1 MNNTA
6 KKSIQGTKTEQNV
19 VNSYLAESQSFAR
32 YTFYA
37 AIADKELYFPVGVV
51 FRETADNELH
61 HAKVFLKM
69 LENTQFET
77 RTGVDAGYLGNTA
90 ANLATSIK
98 EESVDGYEFYYQA
111 ARTARDEGFP
121 DIAAHFDAIAAVE
134 KMHHDR
140 FQCLLDHVNKG
151 TLWKREKPV
160 TWKCL
165 VCGYTVVGTEPPAK
179 CPGCDHPY
187 QHYIAVEDGYAPAP
201 MG

>member
-1 MNNTA
+1 MSTQ
-6 KKSIQGTKTEQNV
+6 KSVKGTKTEQNI

-37 AIADKELYFPVGVV
+37 SVADKEGYFPVGVI

-69 LENTQFET
+69 LDSTEVTVN
-77 RTGVDAGYLGNTA
+77 TGVDAGFLGKTPD
-90 ANLATSIK
+90 NLMLSMK
-98 EESVDGYEFYYQA
+98 EESVNGHDFYMA
-111 ARTARDEGFP
+111 AAKTAREEGFD
-121 DIAAHFDAIAAVE
+121 DIASHFEAIASAE
-134 KMHHDR
+134 KIHHDR
-140 FQCLLDHVNKG
+140 FETMLNHINNG

-165 VCGYTVVGTEPPAK
+165 VCGYTVVGIEPPVK

-187 QHYIAVEDGYAPAP
+187 QHYICVEDGYAPAP
-201 MG
+201 MA

>member
-1 MNNTA
+1 MST
-6 KKSIQGTKTEQNV
+6 KKSIKGTKTEMNV
-19 VNSYLAESQSFAR
+19 VNAYLAETQAFAR

-37 AIADKELYFPVGVV
+37 GIADKEKYFPIVI

-69 LENTQFET
+69 LENTEIVGNP
-77 RTGVDAGYLGNTA
+77 GVDAGFLGDTA
-90 ANLATSIK
+90 ANLKTSIK
-98 EESVDGYEFYYQA
+98 EESVDGYEFYYA
-111 ARTARDEGFP
+111 AAKTAKEEGFD
-121 DIAAHFDAIAAVE
+121 DIATHFEAIAAVE
-134 KMHHDR
+134 KTHHDR
-140 FQCLLDHVNKG
+140 FQKMLEFVEKG

-165 VCGYTVVGTEPPAK
+165 VCGYTEVGTEPPTK

-187 QHYIAVEDGYAPAP
+187 QHYIAIEDGYAPAP

>member
-1 MNNTA
+1 MSTQ
-6 KKSIQGTKTEQNV
+6 KSIKGTKTEQNI

-37 AIADKELYFPVGVV
+37 SIADKEQYFPVGVI

-69 LENTQFET
+69 LENSEIVANL
-77 RTGVDAGYLGNTA
+77 GVDPGFRRDTA
-90 ANLATSIK
+90 ANLRTSIK
-98 EESVDGYEFYYQA
+98 EESVDGYEFYYA
-111 ARTARDEGFP
+111 AAKTAREEGFE
-121 DIAAHFDAIAAVE
+121 DIAAHFQAIAGAE
-134 KMHHDR
+134 KIHHDR
-140 FQCLLDHVNKG
+140 FQQMLNYIETG

-165 VCGYTVVGTEPPAK
+165 VCGYTEVGTEPPVK

-187 QHYIAVEDGYAPAP
+187 QHYIALEDGYAPAP

>member
-1 MNNTA
+1 MSTQ
-6 KKSIQGTKTEQNV
+6 KSIKGTKTEQNI
-19 VNSYLAESQSFAR
+19 VNLYLAESQSFAR

-37 AIADKELYFPVGVV
+37 SIADKEQYFPVGVI

-69 LENTQFET
+69 LENSEIVANP
-77 RTGVDAGYLGNTA
+77 GVDAGFLGDTA
-90 ANLATSIK
+90 ANLRTSIK
-98 EESVDGYEFYYQA
+98 EESVDGYEFYYA
-111 ARTARDEGFP
+111 AAKTAREEGFE
-121 DIAAHFDAIAAVE
+121 DIAAHFQAIAGAE
-134 KMHHDR
+134 KIHHDR
-140 FQCLLDHVNKG
+140 FQQMLNYIETG

-165 VCGYTVVGTEPPAK
+165 VCGYTEVGTEPPVK

-187 QHYIAVEDGYAPAP
+187 QHYIALEDGYAPAP

>member
-1 MNNTA
+1 MSTA
-6 KKSIQGTKTEQNV
+6 KSLKGTKTEQNL

-37 AIADKELYFPVGVV
+37 HIADKEQYFPIGVI

-61 HAKVFLKM
+61 HAKIFLGF
-69 LENTQFET
+69 LENTEVAST
-77 RTGVDAGYLGNTA
+77 APVDAGFLGTTVQ
-90 ANLATSIK
+90 NLEVAIK
-98 EESVDGYEFYYQA
+98 EESTDGYEFYDA
-111 ARTARDEGFP
+111 CAKTALEEGFP
-121 DIAAHFDAIAAVE
+121 EIASHFKAIGSAE
-134 KMHHDR
+134 KVHHDR
-140 FQCLLDHVNKG
+140 FQRFLDHINNG

-165 VCGYTVVGTEPPAK
+165 VCGYTIVATQPPVK

-187 QHYIAVEDGYAPAP
+187 QHYIAMDDDYAPAP

>member
-1 MNNTA
+1 MNNTN
-6 KKSIQGTKTEQNV
+6 KKSIKGTKTEQNI
-19 VNSYLAESQSFAR
+19 VNSYLAESQAFAR

-37 AIADKELYFPVGVV
+37 SIADKEKYFPVGVV

-69 LENTQFET
+69 LEDTPFET
-77 RTGVDAGYLGNTA
+77 TTGVDAGYLGTTA
-90 ANLATSIK
+90 ENLATSIK
-98 EESVDGYEFYYQA
+98 EESVDGYEFYYRS

-121 DIAAHFDAIAAVE
+121 DIARHFESIAAVE
-134 KMHHDR
+134 KVHYDR
-140 FQCLLDHVNKG
+140 FQLLLGHIEKG

-165 VCGYTVVGTEPPAK
+165 VCGYTEAGTEPPAK

-187 QHYIAVEDGYAPAP
+187 QHYIALEDGYAPAP
-201 MG
+201 EK